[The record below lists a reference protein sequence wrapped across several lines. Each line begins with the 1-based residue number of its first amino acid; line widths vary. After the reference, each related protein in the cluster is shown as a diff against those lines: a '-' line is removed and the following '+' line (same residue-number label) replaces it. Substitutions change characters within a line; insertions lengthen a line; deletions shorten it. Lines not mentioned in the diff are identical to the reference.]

1 MRKLAS
7 FLMLTLD
14 GYFEGE
20 SPWAIDWHNVD
31 DEFNDFAIKQLDESD
46 CLVFGRATYL
56 GMAQYWPSAEAL
68 KNDPQVAA
76 RMNSAP
82 KIVVSRTLEE
92 PQPPWANT
100 RLIRDPRELET
111 LKEAEGKDLLVL
123 GSSVLT
129 TSLMEMNLLD
139 ELRVIVNPV
148 LIGAGNSLSSSAG
161 RRISLKL
168 LSTREFRSGNVL
180 LTYEPV
186 PVKMGAR

>member
-68 KNDPQVAA
+68 KDDPQVAS
-76 RMNSAP
+76 RMNGAV

-92 PQPPWANT
+92 PQPPWTNT
-100 RLIRDPRELET
+100 RLIRHARELEA
-111 LKEAEGKDLLVL
+111 LKNEGGKDVLVL

-139 ELRVIVNPV
+139 ELRIIVNPV